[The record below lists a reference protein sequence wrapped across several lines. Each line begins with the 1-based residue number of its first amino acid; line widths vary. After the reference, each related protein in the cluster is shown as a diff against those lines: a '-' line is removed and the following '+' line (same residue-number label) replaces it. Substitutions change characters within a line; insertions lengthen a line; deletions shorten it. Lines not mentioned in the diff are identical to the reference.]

1 MIRDFTEND
10 VDMEVVRKTAM
21 AEALAI
27 FNSASARHGRSYEQI
42 YSVTEQSH
50 IAERYMIEHEG
61 YENDDRKYMDI
72 KKDDVTVDVK
82 TSKGNIVD
90 RKEELLKELA
100 GRRGRIDVADYAIG
114 FDVEDGVYKYRWYE
128 PVPGAQEFKRAK
140 TPKVI
145 SKEAQKAVKKL
156 QKAALKK
163 AKKANKNSNDFVIN
177 ENVYIRTCGEKC
189 RDPEALFIAMRDR
202 NGVNAAIKI
211 LKDYGHEV
219 IV

>member
-10 VDMEVVRKTAM
+10 VDMEVVKKTAT

-27 FNSASARHGRSYEQI
+27 FNSASAGHGRSYEQI

-128 PVPGAQEFKRAK
+128 PVPN
-140 TPKVI
+140 PKVI

-202 NGVNAAIKI
+202 NGEKAAIKI